1 MRRLA
6 RQQNWEIMPMPMV
19 KCPRCFHIN
28 PDGVE
33 QCVKCHTALPKIR
46 IEAAPAPP
54 PPPSPPQNAAAIQF
68 RRGQVFATRYT
79 VLNLI
84 GRGGMGCIYKVHDN
98 VLGEEVALK
107 TLLPQ
112 FVKDKL
118 VVTRFINEARIAR
131 KMAHPNI
138 VRVHDIGSAD
148 SIVYISMEYLQGK
161 SLRGVLENL
170 PSGQRLPLKQV
181 LSIFDELCAAL
192 EYAHQYTVHRDI
204 KPENVMIGLD
214 GNVKLMD
221 FGISKL
227 MANTRLTGA
236 SIVMGTPFYMSPEQL
251 RNSRDVDARADIF
264 SLGVMLYEVLTGNLP
279 TGVPKPASQIFAGL
293 PPALDA
299 IIEKCLEPDPKDR
312 YQNVVELRT
321 ALLPLRQLCALGDDL
336 RAATEQRRKPLRGQM
351 RRLSGAFL
359 ALCVVLGAAAG
370 LYSLEQRRQAQAGI
384 HAPGTLVV
392 TPAAPARLH
401 EIEEMIALIQP
412 RAELRAKDNP
422 VVQDLLETAGQQW
435 TLAQSEAR
443 QQQPQSGESAEEA
456 LRAFLACL
464 MWREGMVYIPGGPI
478 QIEDRVHYVPAFF
491 MDTTEVSLGAFF
503 KFCQEV
509 RGGWRFP
516 PELAGYQQE
525 YQNLPITRVSFYDAQ
540 AFAAEHGRR
549 LPTEAQW
556 ARAAYGFENASRIF
570 PWGDTWKDAASNL
583 AGAYSSPLEV
593 KSMGND
599 RTLSECWDMA
609 GNVSE
614 WTRSPAPGMPAEAVP
629 DFGVK
634 MIVRGGNFKSP
645 APVPLHQSS
654 TVPFETRAD
663 DLGFRCVTE
672 IPAAPDAVRRL
683 LQRLP

>member
-1 MRRLA
+1 MAML
-6 RQQNWEIMPMPMV
+6 
-19 KCPRCFHIN
+19 KCPRCFHVN
-28 PDGVE
+28 PDGQE

-46 IEAAPAPP
+46 IEAAPAPAP
-54 PPPSPPQNAAAIQF
+54 PPPSGSDAIQF

-170 PSGQRLPLKQV
+170 PSGQRLPLKQA

-214 GNVKLMD
+214 GSVKLMD

-279 TGVPKPASQIFAGL
+279 TGVPKPASQVFAGI

-299 IIEKCLEPDPKDR
+299 IIQKCLEPDPKDR

-336 RAATEQRRKPLRGQM
+336 RAATEQRRKPMKGQM
-351 RRLSGAFL
+351 RRVAGALL
-359 ALCVVLGAAAG
+359 ALVIVAGAAAG
-370 LYSLEQRRQAQAGI
+370 LFALEQRRQAQAMRY
-384 HAPGTLVV
+384 APGAPPTA
-392 TPAAPARLH
+392 PAAPARMR
-401 EIEEMIALIQP
+401 EIRELISLIEQ
-412 RAELRAKDNP
+412 RAAIRAKDNTA
-422 VVQDLLETAGQQW
+422 VRELLETAQQQW
-435 TLAQSEAR
+435 ALAQTEAR
-443 QQQPQSGESAEEA
+443 QGQPQSGESAEEA
-456 LRAFLACL
+456 LRTHLACL
-464 MWREGMVYIPGGPI
+464 LWRDGLVYIPGGPI
-478 QIEDRVHYVPAFF
+478 QIEESVHYVPAFLI
-491 MDTTEVSLGAFF
+491 DNTEVSLASFF
-503 KFCQEV
+503 KFCQDV
-509 RGGWRFP
+509 RGGWRYP
-516 PELAGYQQE
+516 PELTGFEQE
-525 YQNLPITRVSFYDAQ
+525 YQNLPMTFVSFYDAQ
-540 AFAAEHGRR
+540 AYAAEQGRL

-570 PWGDTWKDAASNL
+570 PWGDTWKDGAGNL
-583 AGAYSSPLEV
+583 AGAYTGPLEI

-614 WTRSPAPGMPAEAVP
+614 WTRSPAPDMPQDAVP

-645 APVPLHQSS
+645 SPVPLHQSS
-654 TVPFETRAD
+654 AIAFETRAD
-663 DLGFRCVTE
+663 NLGFRCVTE
-672 IPAAPDAVRRL
+672 IPTSPEAVRRL